1 VEPGI
6 WLEGSALGGA
16 FLQNH
21 CSEGVRDLLDIISSS
36 GRTNATSR
44 SGPKIG
50 NSGTLETVLLVEE
63 LLVLLVEELLVLEVV
78 VTHPVTCVYPPN
90 IVPGPEI
97 VPLHSL
103 VTVARFKIPV
113 PSEFSTLIVP

>member
-1 VEPGI
+1 
-6 WLEGSALGGA
+6 
-16 FLQNH
+16 
-21 CSEGVRDLLDIISSS
+21 
-36 GRTNATSR
+36 
-44 SGPKIG
+44 
-50 NSGTLETVLLVEE
+50 VLLVEE